1 MFSYDSLL
9 RHRSALRSLQDEEPQ
24 LDLSTLFGNVSA
36 KEIIANVTYYTELL
50 RTERHRLTTS
60 SFQQLMMSVVAASHR
75 QMMGMS
81 CPLLM
86 TTTPRAQRSTSKAR
100 RNTQPSLSCGWR
112 WRWLWSVWVATLSAS
127 VSSPAA
133 RWQTWAPTSIFYG
146 WPFRTQFIC

>member
-9 RHRSALRSLQDEEPQ
+9 RHRSAVHSLHDDVEPQ

-36 KEIIANVTYYTELL
+36 REIIANVTYYTELL

-86 TTTPRAQRSTSKAR
+86 TTTPRVQRFTSKTR
-100 RNTQPSLSCGWR
+100 RNTQPSLSCG
-112 WRWLWSVWVATLSAS
+112 
-127 VSSPAA
+127 
-133 RWQTWAPTSIFYG
+133 
-146 WPFRTQFIC
+146 